1 MCSFLFS
8 TLKPETDAFNTMM
21 SLRGP
26 DSTAT
31 LALNGHFFCHNL
43 LSMRGDFVAQPF
55 VSDDEKIVIMFN
67 GEIYSCPE
75 SYETEVRFLH
85 DMYKEHGAG
94 CFSRLDGEYAII
106 LADYERG
113 TVFVARDCFGTK
125 PLYFGSKGDDFGFA
139 SYRGAL
145 SELGYSDIRSL
156 KPNHVVE
163 YAFNNE
169 SILERE
175 IYTFNIAQYKTDLT
189 DWFEAFDRS
198 VEKRVKHLRGK
209 AFVGLS
215 SGYDSGAIAASLI
228 HQNKTFISVT
238 IEGREDPDVVQHRFA
253 AVEASGNQALL
264 LPETELDLTGLRSW
278 LQDRVE
284 DQPYFIIN
292 DDGERTE
299 TGKSVHTDKAAL
311 MLAGVCTKAKNAGA
325 LVYLSGSG
333 ADEIVS
339 DYGFG
344 GKKFFAHSNF
354 GGLFPN
360 NFLGQFPWSSFFG
373 STQAAYLSKEEMVA
387 GSFGMEARYPFLD
400 RTVVQEFLNLT
411 ADVKNK
417 QYKSVISEYLKLRAF
432 SVKEDVKIGF
442 GFKDRQKKKKKRFSG
457 IRKVASYFQ

>member
-8 TLKPETDAFNTMM
+8 TLQPETNDFNTMM

-26 DSTAT
+26 DSTVT
-31 LALNGHFFCHNL
+31 RSLNGHFFCHNL
-43 LSMRGDFVAQPF
+43 LSMRGDFVAQPY

-67 GEIYSCPE
+67 GEIYSCPD
-75 SYETEVRFLH
+75 SYESEVRFLH
-85 DMYKEHGAG
+85 DLYTEHGAG

-106 LADYERG
+106 LADYEKN
-113 TVFVARDCFGTK
+113 TIFVARDCFGTK
-125 PLYFGSKGDDFGFA
+125 PLYFGSQGNDFGFA

-145 SELGYSDIRSL
+145 AAFGFSNIRSL

-163 YAFNNE
+163 YAFDNKR
-169 SILERE
+169 IVERE
-175 IYTFNIAQYKTDLT
+175 TYTFNIAQYKTDLS
-189 DWFEAFDRS
+189 DWFEAFDKS
-198 VEKRVKHLRGK
+198 VAKRVNHLRGK
-209 AFVGLS
+209 PFVGLS

-238 IEGREDPDVVQHRFA
+238 IEGREDPDVVQQRFA

-311 MLAGVCTKAKNAGA
+311 MLAGVCTKAKAAGA

-354 GGLFPN
+354 GGQFPP

-411 ADVKNK
+411 SDVKNK
-417 QYKSVISEYLKLRAF
+417 QYKSAISEYLKLRAF

-442 GFKDRQKKKKKRFSG
+442 GFKDKPKKKKKTVFSR
-457 IRKVASYFQ
+457 IRKKILN